1 MQIRRKLATLGLVL
15 PLMLVGVAC
24 DDAPTDHNRID
35 EDDGRLGP
43 GDGVDEP
50 GPLR

>member
-1 MQIRRKLATLGLVL
+1 MKKKLAILGLSL
-15 PLMLVGVAC
+15 PLILVGVAC
-24 DDAPTDHNRID
+24 DDAPERSDKID
-35 EDDGRLGP
+35 EDDGRFGP